1 MSCLAREDDG
11 SRIQRDD
18 VDSYWS
24 TVMIVAWFHVADKAF
39 TPDIVKYIHQ
49 HQVLYPHARIL
60 LLFNTVHN
68 MLWRPDWVQMK
79 DLQPAVWAIDES
91 LDSFDSIANTT
102 VGDAE
107 SKHREPTV
115 LFHIFSNGGAHLA
128 VQLAQAYRGNMK
140 MSSPASQVT
149 GTRQLPVSALI
160 FDSCPGHARYET
172 AGRTTLSF
180 LPKTAHVA
188 RAFAMPVVY
197 LLLGGVFCCHVL
209 GLVEHIVVKLW
220 RELNNP
226 DGPFLFKACTPSSEP
241 GQATI
246 NLTSGEV
253 VLTRKVIPRT
263 YICSQQDDMIFSEDV
278 FEHAAIARHGSGL
291 SDDAAKDTIRI
302 EEFVG
307 SMHVNHVSVD
317 KERYWRVVKDNLER
331 I

>member
-1 MSCLAREDDG
+1 
-11 SRIQRDD
+11 
-18 VDSYWS
+18 
-24 TVMIVAWFHVADKAF
+24 
-39 TPDIVKYIHQ
+39 
-49 HQVLYPHARIL
+49 
-60 LLFNTVHN
+60 

-79 DLQPAVWAIDES
+79 DLQPAVRTIDDL
-91 LDSFDSIANTT
+91 LDSFASIATTT
-102 VGDAE
+102 VSDAE
-107 SKHREPTV
+107 IKHREPTI

-128 VQLAQAYRGNMK
+128 VQLAQAYRGSMK
-140 MSSPASQVT
+140 MSSPASQVAAA
-149 GTRQLPVSALI
+149 RQLPISALI

-180 LPKTAHVA
+180 LPKDAHVA

-209 GLVEHIVVKLW
+209 GLVEHVVVKLW

-226 DGPFLFKACTPSSEP
+226 DGPFLFKASAPSSKG
-241 GQATI
+241 GQSTI
-246 NLTSGEV
+246 KLTSGEV
-253 VLTRKVIPRT
+253 ASTRKVIPRT
-263 YICSQQDDMIFSEDV
+263 YICSQRDDMIFSRDV

-317 KERYWRVVKDNLER
+317 KERYWAVVKDTLDR